1 MHKMD
6 VNSGKKAPSV
16 DSPEPSTSSSNETK
30 EEEFTL
36 PGYKSLDDF
45 IKTCTAALVQSTQL
59 SNKLPSK
66 DNWEYYMTFN
76 SFQKTMK
83 SEGTNI
89 LHTVTKILSNQKVKG
104 NISQRDVDEQLD
116 LVVDAND
123 TILEHVANNLDEM
136 DGIRRNPEVELIEA
150 AIAPTISGSWN
161 VNKQMVV
168 PNVHRPNHVNHSSA
182 AAPTVRLLTAKNI
195 ERPQVK
201 FKDRL
206 DNSSTPFEPRIKD
219 KPNALKPLSILL
231 EMSENGECY
240 SHPYEYELDRFKSPE
255 DQLKK
260 VKPTMYKSLEETP
273 LFMVGRPE
281 ELADMAADLAKYSE
295 IAVDLEHHSY
305 RTFQGITCLMQISTR
320 DTDYIIDT
328 LELRD
333 KLHCL
338 NDVFTNPSVV
348 KVFHG
353 ADHDVEWLQR
363 DLSVYLVN
371 LFDTHQAAKALNFP
385 HLSLAY
391 LLQHYCKVTANKQ
404 YQLAD
409 WRIRPLPKELR
420 NYAREDTHYLL
431 YIYDT
436 MKNALLDAANGKTNI
451 LESVLQQ
458 STEICKKRYWKPILT
473 EDSHMGVYRHSKKL
487 FDNQQMFALKELY
500 RWRDKV
506 AREEDESIGELRP
519 PMHPVIEL
527 RPPMHPVIELRPPMH
542 PVIELRPPMH
552 PVIEL
557 RPPMHPVSELRPPM
571 HPVLCLLTLPSEGD
585 LYRLN
590 LTMFILPNHM
600 MLQIADTLPR
610 EMQGILACCN
620 PIPTTV
626 RKNLVNLH
634 QIVLKAR
641 EQPLTKLVLEEE
653 ILRVRVPAP
662 SWQKINL
669 DGALHC
675 PHDLSRVGDFRD
687 DLPTLMGDTSA
698 GSKRAPSR
706 TPPLVQRAPNVTVF
720 QPLEAQQDDD
730 YSDLTMKPSEVK
742 QLTFVCPYE
751 RYKLVRPYMDA
762 QNASEQEAL
771 GRDSVQVEEGE
782 GDEDRIRRIR
792 DHFFKVS
799 AVAVKSEPKPPV
811 AKEENVEPLRKQLTK
826 KRKHPETDTYN
837 EGEEELAPSVLQPRQ
852 KHSRTEELAETDN
865 GTSSKSAETDE
876 TISKSAETDNGTIS
890 KSAETDETIS
900 KPTKKK
906 KNKRKRQDNVNND
919 HDQPPQKKAVF
930 QPFD

>member
-1 MHKMD
+1 MD
-6 VNSGKKAPSV
+6 VNSEKKTLSV

-30 EEEFTL
+30 EEELTL
-36 PGYKSLDDF
+36 PGYKSFDEF

-66 DNWEYYMTFN
+66 DNWEYYMTFT

-89 LHTVTKILSNQKVKG
+89 LRTVAKILSNQKVKG

-123 TILEHVANNLDEM
+123 TILEHVVNLLSLF
-136 DGIRRNPEVELIEA
+136 EVFC
-150 AIAPTISGSWN
+150 ISIW
-161 VNKQMVV
+161 KKLQ
-168 PNVHRPNHVNHSSA
+168 
-182 AAPTVRLLTAKNI
+182 
-195 ERPQVK
+195 E
-201 FKDRL
+201 
-206 DNSSTPFEPRIKD
+206 
-219 KPNALKPLSILL
+219 
-231 EMSENGECY
+231 

-281 ELADMAADLAKYSE
+281 ELADMMADLAKYSE

-348 KVFHG
+348 KVWVIVFTNH
-353 ADHDVEWLQR
+353 VCT
-363 DLSVYLVN
+363 LSTC
-371 LFDTHQAAKALNFP
+371 FDTHQAAKALDFP

-436 MKNALLDAANGKTNI
+436 MKNALLDAANGNTNI

-458 STEICKKRYWKPILT
+458 SAEICKKRYWKPILT
-473 EDSHMGVYRHSKKL
+473 EDSHMGVYRRSKKL

-506 AREEDESIGELRP
+506 AREEDESIG
-519 PMHPVIEL
+519 
-527 RPPMHPVIELRPPMH
+527 
-542 PVIELRPPMH
+542 
-552 PVIEL
+552 
-557 RPPMHPVSELRPPM
+557 
-571 HPVLCLLTLPSEGD
+571 
-585 LYRLN
+585 
-590 LTMFILPNHM
+590 FILPNHM

-653 ILRVRVPAP
+653 ISRVRVPAP

-675 PHDLSRVGDFRD
+675 PHDLSRLRDFRD

-698 GSKRAPSR
+698 GSNRAPSR
-706 TPPLVQRAPNVTVF
+706 TPPLVQQAPFVTVF

-751 RYKLVRPYMDA
+751 RYKLVRPYMDS
-762 QNASEQEAL
+762 QNAAEQQAPVQ
-771 GRDSVQVEEGE
+771 DSAQVPEDE

-792 DHFFKVS
+792 DHFFRVS
-799 AVAVKSEPKPPV
+799 AVAVKSEPEPV
-811 AKEENVEPLRKQLTK
+811 VKEENVEPLRKQLTK

-837 EGEEELAPSVLQPRQ
+837 EGEEEPASSVLQPRQ
-852 KHSRTEELAETDN
+852 KQSRIEELAETD
-865 GTSSKSAETDE
+865 GKASSKSAETDE
-876 TISKSAETDNGTIS
+876 TV
-890 KSAETDETIS
+890 S
-900 KPTKKK
+900 KPSKKK
-906 KNKRKRQDNVNND
+906 KNKRKRQDIVNNG
-919 HDQPPQKKAVF
+919 HDQPPQKKAAF
-930 QPFD
+930 QPFDYSQVNYDRFQGGSRNAANSTPRNSRGRGRVKGKKKFSGKMNHKSLSYNSKKDRW

>member
-1 MHKMD
+1 M
-6 VNSGKKAPSV
+6 
-16 DSPEPSTSSSNETK
+16 E
-30 EEEFTL
+30 
-36 PGYKSLDDF
+36 
-45 IKTCTAALVQSTQL
+45 TCTAALVQSTQL

-66 DNWEYYMTFN
+66 DNWEYYMTFT

-89 LHTVTKILSNQKVKG
+89 LRTVAKILSNQKVKG

-150 AIAPTISGSWN
+150 TIAPTISGSWN
-161 VNKQMVV
+161 VNKQMMV
-168 PNVHRPNHVNHSSA
+168 PNVHRPNHVNRSS
-182 AAPTVRLLTAKNI
+182 TVRLLTAKNI

-231 EMSENGECY
+231 EMSEDGD
-240 SHPYEYELDRFKSPE
+240 HPYEYELDRFKSPE

-281 ELADMAADLAKYSE
+281 ELADMMADLAKYSE

-348 KVFHG
+348 KVWVIVFTNHGVVKVFHG

-371 LFDTHQAAKALNFP
+371 LFDTHQAAKALDFP

-436 MKNALLDAANGKTNI
+436 MKNALLDAANGNTNI

-473 EDSHMGVYRHSKKL
+473 EDSHMGVYRRSKKL

-506 AREEDESIGELRP
+506 AREEDESIG
-519 PMHPVIEL
+519 
-527 RPPMHPVIELRPPMH
+527 
-542 PVIELRPPMH
+542 
-552 PVIEL
+552 
-557 RPPMHPVSELRPPM
+557 
-571 HPVLCLLTLPSEGD
+571 
-585 LYRLN
+585 
-590 LTMFILPNHM
+590 FILPNHM

-641 EQPLTKLVLEEE
+641 EQPLTKV
-653 ILRVRVPAP
+653 
-662 SWQKINL
+662 
-669 DGALHC
+669 
-675 PHDLSRVGDFRD
+675 
-687 DLPTLMGDTSA
+687 
-698 GSKRAPSR
+698 
-706 TPPLVQRAPNVTVF
+706 
-720 QPLEAQQDDD
+720 
-730 YSDLTMKPSEVK
+730 
-742 QLTFVCPYE
+742 
-751 RYKLVRPYMDA
+751 
-762 QNASEQEAL
+762 
-771 GRDSVQVEEGE
+771 GRDVYYG
-782 GDEDRIRRIR
+782 
-792 DHFFKVS
+792 
-799 AVAVKSEPKPPV
+799 P
-811 AKEENVEPLRKQLTK
+811 
-826 KRKHPETDTYN
+826 HP
-837 EGEEELAPSVLQPRQ
+837 R
-852 KHSRTEELAETDN
+852 SR
-865 GTSSKSAETDE
+865 S
-876 TISKSAETDNGTIS
+876 
-890 KSAETDETIS
+890 
-900 KPTKKK
+900 
-906 KNKRKRQDNVNND
+906 
-919 HDQPPQKKAVF
+919 
-930 QPFD
+930 

>member
-6 VNSGKKAPSV
+6 VNSGKKTPSV
-16 DSPEPSTSSSNETK
+16 DSSEPSTSSSNETK
-30 EEEFTL
+30 EDELTL
-36 PGYKSLDDF
+36 PGYKSFDEF

-66 DNWEYYMTFN
+66 DNWEYYMTFT
-76 SFQKTMK
+76 SFQKAMK

-89 LHTVTKILSNQKVKG
+89 LRTVAKILSNQKVKG

-123 TILEHVANNLDEM
+123 TILEHVM
-136 DGIRRNPEVELIEA
+136 
-150 AIAPTISGSWN
+150 
-161 VNKQMVV
+161 V
-168 PNVHRPNHVNHSSA
+168 PNVHRPNHVNRSST

-231 EMSENGECY
+231 EMTEDGECY

-281 ELADMAADLAKYSE
+281 ELADMMVDLARYTE

-348 KVFHG
+348 KVWVMVFTNHGVVKVWVIVFTNHGVVKVWVIVFTNHAVVKVWVIVFTNHGVVKVWVIVFTNHSVVKVWVIVFINHGVVKVWVIVFINHAVVKVFHG

-371 LFDTHQAAKALNFP
+371 LFDTHQAAKALDFP

-436 MKNALLDAANGKTNI
+436 MKNALLDAANGNTNI
-451 LESVLQQ
+451 LGSVLQQ
-458 STEICKKRYWKPILT
+458 SAEICKKRYWKPILT
-473 EDSHMGVYRHSKKL
+473 EDSHMGVYRRSKKL

-506 AREEDESIGELRP
+506 AREEDESIG
-519 PMHPVIEL
+519 
-527 RPPMHPVIELRPPMH
+527 
-542 PVIELRPPMH
+542 
-552 PVIEL
+552 
-557 RPPMHPVSELRPPM
+557 
-571 HPVLCLLTLPSEGD
+571 
-585 LYRLN
+585 
-590 LTMFILPNHM
+590 FILPNHM

-653 ILRVRVPAP
+653 ISRVRVPAP

-675 PHDLSRVGDFRD
+675 PHDLSRLRDFRD

-698 GSKRAPSR
+698 GSNRAPSW
-706 TPPLVQRAPNVTVF
+706 TPPLVQQAPFVTVF

-751 RYKLVRPYMDA
+751 RYKLVRPYMDS
-762 QNASEQEAL
+762 QNAAEQQAP
-771 GRDSVQVEEGE
+771 GQDSAQVPEDE
-782 GDEDRIRRIR
+782 GDGDRIRRIR

-799 AVAVKSEPKPPV
+799 AVAVKSEPEPV
-811 AKEENVEPLRKQLTK
+811 VKEENVEPLRKQLTK

-837 EGEEELAPSVLQPRQ
+837 EGEEEPASSVLQPRQ
-852 KHSRTEELAETDN
+852 KQSRIEELAETDGKASSKSAETDN
-865 GTSSKSAETDE
+865 KTSSKSAETDNK
-876 TISKSAETDNGTIS
+876 TSSKSAESPPRRKRTKGNDRTWFQGGSRNAANSTPRNSRGRGRV
-890 KSAETDETIS
+890 KG
-900 KPTKKK
+900 KKK
-906 KNKRKRQDNVNND
+906 FSGKMNHKSLSYNS
-919 HDQPPQKKAVF
+919 KK
-930 QPFD
+930 DRW

>member
-1 MHKMD
+1 MQFSRGIGNHGYE
-6 VNSGKKAPSV
+6 SY
-16 DSPEPSTSSSNETK
+16 EPC
-30 EEEFTL
+30 
-36 PGYKSLDDF
+36 GVG
-45 IKTCTAALVQSTQL
+45 AL

-66 DNWEYYMTFN
+66 DNWEYYMTFT

-83 SEGTNI
+83 SEGTKI
-89 LHTVTKILSNQKVKG
+89 LHTVAKILSNQKVKG

-136 DGIRRNPEVELIEA
+136 DGIRRNPEVELVEA
-150 AIAPTISGSWN
+150 SIAPTISGSWN
-161 VNKQMVV
+161 VNKQMMV
-168 PNVHRPNHVNHSSA
+168 PNVHRPNHVNRSST

-231 EMSENGECY
+231 EMSEDGD
-240 SHPYEYELDRFKSPE
+240 HPYEYELDRFKSPE
-255 DQLKK
+255 NQLKK
-260 VKPTMYKSLEETP
+260 VKPTLYKSLEETP

-281 ELADMAADLAKYSE
+281 ELADMVADLARYSE

-371 LFDTHQAAKALNFP
+371 LFDTHQAAKALDFP
-385 HLSLAY
+385 QLSLAY

-436 MKNALLDAANGKTNI
+436 MKNALLDAANGNTNI

-473 EDSHMGVYRHSKKL
+473 EDSHMGVYRRSKKL

-506 AREEDESIGELRP
+506 AREEDESIG
-519 PMHPVIEL
+519 
-527 RPPMHPVIELRPPMH
+527 
-542 PVIELRPPMH
+542 
-552 PVIEL
+552 
-557 RPPMHPVSELRPPM
+557 
-571 HPVLCLLTLPSEGD
+571 
-585 LYRLN
+585 
-590 LTMFILPNHM
+590 FILPNHM

-641 EQPLTKLVLEEE
+641 EQPLTKDCK
-653 ILRVRVPAP
+653 VRAAP
-662 SWQKINL
+662 RRNKTRNKDNS
-669 DGALHC
+669 
-675 PHDLSRVGDFRD
+675 F
-687 DLPTLMGDTSA
+687 
-698 GSKRAPSR
+698 
-706 TPPLVQRAPNVTVF
+706 
-720 QPLEAQQDDD
+720 E
-730 YSDLTMKPSEVK
+730 
-742 QLTFVCPYE
+742 
-751 RYKLVRPYMDA
+751 LVRA
-762 QNASEQEAL
+762 
-771 GRDSVQVEEGE
+771 
-782 GDEDRIRRIR
+782 
-792 DHFFKVS
+792 VS
-799 AVAVKSEPKPPV
+799 RSYQC
-811 AKEENVEPLRKQLTK
+811 RK
-826 KRKHPETDTYN
+826 
-837 EGEEELAPSVLQPRQ
+837 
-852 KHSRTEELAETDN
+852 
-865 GTSSKSAETDE
+865 
-876 TISKSAETDNGTIS
+876 
-890 KSAETDETIS
+890 
-900 KPTKKK
+900 
-906 KNKRKRQDNVNND
+906 
-919 HDQPPQKKAVF
+919 
-930 QPFD
+930 